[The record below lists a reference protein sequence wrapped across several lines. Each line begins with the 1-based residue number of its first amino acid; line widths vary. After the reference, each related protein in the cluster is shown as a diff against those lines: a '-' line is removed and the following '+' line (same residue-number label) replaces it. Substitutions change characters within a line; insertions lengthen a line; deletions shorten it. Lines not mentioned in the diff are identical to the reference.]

1 LKKLFVAEANAD
13 NWEQS
18 LKIAADILFENHCVK
33 KDFYESCVKR
43 EKEFPTGLTPEC
55 PVAIPHTDKDHV
67 LENGICVLRLCKPVL
82 FGRIDDPE
90 KTVPVD
96 FVINMALLD
105 DEEHLVMIK
114 KVIKSIQDVG
124 YINRLKSMSLD
135 ELKQSLAEHLL

>member
-18 LKIAADILFENHCVK
+18 LKTAADILLENHCVK

-43 EKEFPTGLTPEC
+43 ENEFPTGLTPEC

-82 FGRIDDPE
+82 FKRMDDPE

-96 FVINMALLD
+96 FVINMALLE

-124 YINRLKSMSLD
+124 YINKLKSMSLE
-135 ELKQSLAEHLL
+135 ELKQSLLEHLL